1 MSVKSNETK
10 ILRKLDLTRLPNHI
24 AIIMD
29 GNGRWATRRGLPRS
43 YGHKAG
49 CENLKKIIIN
59 LSDLGIKNASFFAFS
74 TENWKRPQD
83 EIDSIFNSVREYLHE
98 DSHVLIE
105 RGIKLT
111 YIGDLKRLPTD
122 LVDAFKRVME
132 ETKDCNKM
140 TLNLAINYSGREEIV
155 RAANKAIINGKQITV
170 EDFDKLLDLP
180 EMPAPDFVIRTSGE
194 QRLSNFMLYQMA
206 YSELFF
212 TKVLWPSFT
221 NKDLQ
226 KALINFQ
233 HRERRFGGLK

>member
-155 RAANKAIINGKQITV
+155 RAANKAITNGKQITV

-206 YSELFF
+206 YSELLF

>member
-111 YIGDLKRLPTD
+111 YIGDLKRLPND

-132 ETKDCNKM
+132 ETK
-140 TLNLAINYSGREEIV
+140 L
-155 RAANKAIINGKQITV
+155 
-170 EDFDKLLDLP
+170 
-180 EMPAPDFVIRTSGE
+180 
-194 QRLSNFMLYQMA
+194 FM
-206 YSELFF
+206 
-212 TKVLWPSFT
+212 
-221 NKDLQ
+221 
-226 KALINFQ
+226 
-233 HRERRFGGLK
+233 

>member
-170 EDFDKLLDLP
+170 EDFDRLLDLP

>member
-155 RAANKAIINGKQITV
+155 RAANKAITNGKQITV
-170 EDFDKLLDLP
+170 EDFDRLLDLP

>member
-105 RGIKLT
+105 REIKLT

-155 RAANKAIINGKQITV
+155 RAANKAITNGKQITV
-170 EDFDKLLDLP
+170 EDFDRLLDLP

>member
-155 RAANKAIINGKQITV
+155 RAANKAITNGKQITV